1 MHGHGRR
8 VRMNLFKRVR
18 IDRLFF
24 SSFAAFISVLLLVF
38 TWISYSI
45 TSRELAD
52 TTSYYQQD
60 LLNELNK
67 QLDIQLKSIEQM
79 SLAASRNMNTIGYDP
94 FEKDSF
100 ERFRRKDDMLR
111 MLSSITYSTTMVQS
125 IYLYIDNPS
134 LTDAQAPV
142 QILDMQHVRDEPWY
156 PEIQKNDFTW
166 IGERTLPTYSGPQQF
181 VTFAR
186 KLYNNSDKYYGL
198 LMLNVKASAIESLVR
213 GETDGKEKNRLLLD
227 AGGRTIAAIGKPALS
242 STELELIGSKDA
254 KSNYIHMPASQGE
267 ESLLVWSK
275 VRSDW
280 TLVEIT
286 PWKNIVHGSV
296 RLAYILVSIGLTAI
310 FIASFFTLFLS
321 RQFTK
326 PIRLLLAMMGRVPAK
341 GATVD
346 LPVDYK
352 NEFGSLFNGYRRQ
365 MERIDELLQSL
376 QAQHKRQREAEIL
389 ALQAMINP
397 HFLYNTLD
405 QLNWIAIDSGQEKIS
420 KIVSLM
426 GKMFR
431 IGLSNGE
438 TVIPIRDELTHVD
451 CYLQIQSVRW
461 GERLK
466 YSIEVEDELNDLY
479 IPRLTIQPFVE
490 NAFIHGFHGRRAG
503 EVRVEVRRRDS
514 NVEITV
520 TDNGVGLKPGWDAP
534 KPRRTGGYGVRNVMD
549 RMAAYF
555 GQPYG
560 VSMRNRD
567 GEGTEVLI
575 LLPAIH
581 NKLEVEEKFHVESTH
596 Y

>member
-1 MHGHGRR
+1 
-8 VRMNLFKRVR
+8 MNLFKRVR

-134 LTDAQAPV
+134 PTDAQAPV

-227 AGGRTIAAIGKPALS
+227 SGGRTIAAIGKPALS
-242 STELELIGSKDA
+242 SAELELIGSKDA

-296 RLAYILVSIGLTAI
+296 RLAYILVSIGLAAI

-466 YSIEVEDELNDLY
+466 YSIEVEEELNDLY

-503 EVRVEVRRRDS
+503 EVRVVVRRRDS

-520 TDNGVGLKPGWDAP
+520 IDNGVGLKPGWDAP

-575 LLPAIH
+575 LLPAIR
-581 NKLEVEEKFHVESTH
+581 NKLEMEEKFHVESTH

>member
-1 MHGHGRR
+1 
-8 VRMNLFKRVR
+8 MNLFKRVR

>member
-1 MHGHGRR
+1 
-8 VRMNLFKRVR
+8 MNLFKRVR

-24 SSFAAFISVLLLVF
+24 RSFATFISILLLIF
-38 TWISYSI
+38 TWISYSV

-52 TTSYYQQD
+52 TSSYYQQD
-60 LLNELNK
+60 MLNELNK
-67 QLDIQLKSIEQM
+67 QIDIQLKSIEQM

-94 FEKDSF
+94 FEKDLF
-100 ERFRRKDDMLR
+100 ERLHRKDDMLR
-111 MLSSITYSTTMVQS
+111 MLASITYSTTMVQS

-134 LTDAQAPV
+134 QTDPQAPV
-142 QILDMQHVRDEPWY
+142 QILDMAHVRDEPWY
-156 PEIQKNDFTW
+156 PEIQKSDFTW
-166 IGERTLPTYSGPQQF
+166 IEERTLPTNKGPEQF
-181 VTFAR
+181 ISFAR

-198 LMLNVKASAIESLVR
+198 LMLNVKASAIESMVR

-227 AGGRTIAAIGKPALS
+227 ASGRTIATIGKPTLS
-242 STELELIGSKDA
+242 EDELGLIGSKDIA
-254 KSNYIHMPASQGE
+254 SNYIHLPGNRGE
-267 ESLLVWSK
+267 GALLVWSK

-280 TLVEIT
+280 MLIEIT
-286 PWKNIVHGSV
+286 PWKDIVHGSI
-296 RLAYILVSIGLTAI
+296 RLAYILVSVGLTAI
-310 FIASFFTLFLS
+310 CITSFFTLFLS

-326 PIRLLLAMMGRVPAK
+326 PIRLLLARMGRVPAT
-341 GATVD
+341 GAATD
-346 LPVDYK
+346 LPTDYK

-365 MERIDELLQSL
+365 MERIEELLQSL
-376 QAQHKRQREAEIL
+376 QSQHKRQREAEIL

-420 KIVSLM
+420 AIVSLM

-451 CYLQIQSVRW
+451 CYLQIQKIRW
-461 GERLK
+461 GERLT
-466 YSIEVEDELNDLY
+466 YAIDTEEELKELY

-503 EVRVEVRRRDS
+503 EVRIALRRKGTE
-514 NVEITV
+514 VEITI
-520 TDNGVGLKPGWDAP
+520 TDNGVGLKPGWDLP
-534 KPRRTGGYGVRNVMD
+534 KPRKTGGYGVRNVME
-549 RMAAYF
+549 RIAAYF

-560 VSMRNRD
+560 VTMR
-567 GEGTEVLI
+567 GKQEGGTEVVL
-575 LLPAIH
+575 LLPVLH
-581 NKLEVEEKFHVESTH
+581 SKTEVEEAFHVESTH

>member
-1 MHGHGRR
+1 
-8 VRMNLFKRVR
+8 MNLFKTVR

-24 SSFAAFISVLLLVF
+24 SSFAACIALLLLVF

-60 LLNELNK
+60 LLNELNN
-67 QLDIQLKSIEQM
+67 QLDIQLRSIEQM
-79 SLAASRNMNTIGYDP
+79 SLAGSRNMNTIGYDP
-94 FEKDSF
+94 LEKDPF
-100 ERFRRKDDMLR
+100 ERLKRKDDMLR
-111 MLSSITYSTTMVQS
+111 MLASITYSTTMVQS
-125 IYLYIDNPS
+125 IYLYQDNPP

-142 QILDMQHVRDEPWY
+142 QILDMKHVRDEPWY

-166 IGERTLPTYSGPQQF
+166 IGEHTLPTNTGPQPF
-181 VTFAR
+181 ISFAR

-198 LMLNVKASAIESLVR
+198 LVLNVKASAIENLVR
-213 GETDGKEKNRLLLD
+213 GEGGKARNRLLLD
-227 AGGRTIAAIGKPALS
+227 AGGKTIASIGNPSFSEK
-242 STELELIGSKDA
+242 ELELINSKGG
-254 KSNYIHMPASQGE
+254 KSNYIHLSGE
-267 ESLLVWSK
+267 LGEDSLLVWSK
-275 VRSDW
+275 SRSDW
-280 TLVEIT
+280 MLVEIT

-296 RLAYILVSIGLTAI
+296 RLAYILVSVGLSAI

-326 PIRLLLAMMGRVPAK
+326 PIRLLLLIMGRVPAWN
-341 GATVD
+341 GTTEL
-346 LPVDYK
+346 LPTDYR
-352 NEFGSLFNGYRRQ
+352 NEFGSLFSGYRRQ
-365 MERIDELLQSL
+365 MERIEELLQSL
-376 QAQHKRQREAEIL
+376 KAQHKRQREAEIK

-451 CYLQIQSVRW
+451 YYLQIQHIRW
-461 GERLK
+461 GERLR
-466 YSIEVEDELNDLY
+466 YSMEAEEELKELY
-479 IPRLTIQPFVE
+479 IPRLTVQPFVE
-490 NAFIHGFHGRRAG
+490 NAFIHGFHGRRTG
-503 EVRVEVRRRDS
+503 EVNVAVRRKGQDI
-514 NVEITV
+514 EIV
-520 TDNGVGLKPGWDAP
+520 ITDNGRGLQPGWDQP
-534 KPRRTGGYGVRNVMD
+534 KPRKTGGYGIRNVMD

-560 VSMRNRD
+560 VTLRNREA
-567 GEGTEVLI
+567 GGTEVVI

-581 NKLEVEEKFHVESTH
+581 NKLDVGENFHVESTH